1 MRKYERNKKICNLSQ
16 YEKARE
22 KTKWFILLFH
32 DGHEKTIH
40 IGFLES
46 LQLRTFERFINR
58 GMLYSAK
65 EVKNDT

>member
-1 MRKYERNKKICNLSQ
+1 MRKYKRNKQICNLSQ

-22 KTKWFILLFH
+22 KTKWFILLFR

-46 LQLRTFERFINR
+46 MQFRTLENFIKR

-65 EVKNDT
+65 EIKKL

>member
-1 MRKYERNKKICNLSQ
+1 MRKWKKNKRITNLAT
-16 YEKARE
+16 YEKERQ
-22 KTKWFILLFH
+22 KTRMFIIEFPT
-32 DGHEKTIH
+32 HEKTIH

-46 LQLRTFERFINR
+46 LQLRTFERFINM